1 MEKNQFLM
9 INDIIYDI
17 YSWEKLSDIN
27 ETFFKRLQMLL
38 PFSYGSLFFHKGDAS
53 SDIEL
58 SDPVCYPAY
67 FAEAEQAYLKSS
79 DDDYL
84 LWILHARESKL
95 IRESDIIDD
104 ADRLN
109 SPLYRGC
116 YHKYDIYDSMQLTI
130 VHHGRLY
137 GVLSLFRTKSDGTFS
152 NDDMFFLQSLGMHL
166 NLAISRLIDSSDT
179 HNSTSLSVSDFSR
192 IYGLT
197 SREADIFQA
206 LTHFI
211 ENKQIAATMNISENT
226 LQKHLQNL
234 FRKFGVGSKWELMK
248 KINE

>member
-1 MEKNQFLM
+1 
-9 INDIIYDI
+9 
-17 YSWEKLSDIN
+17 
-27 ETFFKRLQMLL
+27 
-38 PFSYGSLFFHKGDAS
+38 
-53 SDIEL
+53 
-58 SDPVCYPAY
+58 
-67 FAEAEQAYLKSS
+67 
-79 DDDYL
+79 
-84 LWILHARESKL
+84 
-95 IRESDIIDD
+95 
-104 ADRLN
+104 
-109 SPLYRGC
+109 
-116 YHKYDIYDSMQLTI
+116 MQLTI
-130 VHHGRLY
+130 VHNGRLY

-166 NLAISRLIDSSDT
+166 NLAISRLIDSSGT
-179 HNSTSLSVSDFSR
+179 HNSTSLSVSDFSK

-206 LTHFI
+206 LTHFM

>member
-58 SDPVCYPAY
+58 SDPVCYTAY
-67 FAEAEQAYLKSS
+67 FAEAEQDYLKSS

-130 VHHGRLY
+130 VHNGRLY

-179 HNSTSLSVSDFSR
+179 HNSTSLSVSDFSK

-206 LTHFI
+206 ITHFM

>member
-130 VHHGRLY
+130 VHNGRLY

-152 NDDMFFLQSLGMHL
+152 N
-166 NLAISRLIDSSDT
+166 
-179 HNSTSLSVSDFSR
+179 
-192 IYGLT
+192 
-197 SREADIFQA
+197 
-206 LTHFI
+206 
-211 ENKQIAATMNISENT
+211 
-226 LQKHLQNL
+226 
-234 FRKFGVGSKWELMK
+234 
-248 KINE
+248 

>member
-17 YSWEKLSDIN
+17 YSWENLSDIN

-84 LWILHARESKL
+84 LWILHAREPKL

-109 SPLYRGC
+109 SPLYQGC
-116 YHKYDIYDSMQLTI
+116 YRKYDIYDSMQLTI
-130 VHHGRLY
+130 VHNGRLY
-137 GVLSLFRTKSDGTFS
+137 GVLSLFRTKQDGAFS

-166 NLAISRLIDSSDT
+166 NLAISRLIDGLASHSSA
-179 HNSTSLSVSDFSR
+179 SLPISDFSS

-197 SREADIFQA
+197 SREADILLE
-206 LTHFI
+206 LTHFM
-211 ENKQIAATMNISENT
+211 ENKQIAATLNISENT

-234 FRKFGVGSKWELMK
+234 FRKFGVSSRWELMR